1 MNVTTWAK
9 APIPTPAATE
19 RESKKS
25 YSLGDLIVQ
34 PGSRGIG
41 WLALAAGTDGNPVG
55 IQFEVV
61 HGAFE
66 GPVYALQGGIHGDE
80 YEGQEAVR
88 RLLSELDPA
97 AMHGTVVGIPC
108 LNHGAFDSA
117 GRVSVIDSGN
127 MNRVFPGSPTGR
139 QTEQLAD
146 LYVRE
151 LVPAADALVDLHTG
165 GGFGQIVPLVII
177 QRGYEEIATALGFA
191 AGDELVW
198 KGGAWGGT
206 ARSSFLAAGKP
217 AITLEYGGGRY
228 DNDVMLHQLESLR
241 NILRYAGIIAG
252 EGTLLGRYREVDATF
267 SHAAAG
273 GFLLALAEPGD
284 VVPAGTEVARILGH
298 MGEIRESIVAEE
310 ESLVVWIRRRC
321 TTNIGDETVILG
333 RIDAGI
339 DVK

>member
-1 MNVTTWAK
+1 MTTITWAK
-9 APIPTPAATE
+9 APIPTPAATDT
-19 RESKKS
+19 SATKA
-25 YSLGDLIVQ
+25 YTLGDVTVE
-34 PGSRGIG
+34 PGARGTG
-41 WLALAAGTDGNPVG
+41 WLTLADGTDGNPVG
-55 IQFEVV
+55 IQFEIV
-61 HGAFE
+61 HGKFE
-66 GPVYALQGGIHGDE
+66 GPVYALQAGIHGDE

-88 RLLSELDPA
+88 RVLAELDPA
-97 AMHGTVVGIPC
+97 TMHGTVLGIPC

-117 GRVSVIDSGN
+117 GRVSTIDSGN

-139 QTEQLAD
+139 HTERLAD

-151 LVPAADALVDLHTG
+151 IVPAADALVDLHTG

-177 QRGYEEIATALGFA
+177 QRDYEDVAMALGLA

-206 ARSSFLAAGKP
+206 SRSSFLAAGKP

-228 DNDVMLHQLESLR
+228 DNAVVLHQLESLR
-241 NILRYAGIIAG
+241 NILRYAGITSG
-252 EGTLLGRYREVDATF
+252 EGKLLGHYREVEATF
-267 SHAAAG
+267 GHAAVG
-273 GFLLALAEPGD
+273 GYLLALAEPGD
-284 VVPAGTEVARILGH
+284 VVPAGTEVARIVGH

-333 RIDAGI
+333 RIETEI